1 MMDWIKF
8 AGESW
13 NIIKKENGKTLLA
26 FFSSSFGNESFFFR
40 TENFFERNCSYFY
53 ETMRE
58 YLNVT
63 FSNYVFSES
72 DKKHIVVTEN
82 KYPVVSWEKDDLGF
96 STTNFKMKVQKDRVF
111 PLRYVDVCDLSSRE
125 LRDIRDLSK
134 GEKVILLPQNIDKNQ
149 RIPTISCYEDWK
161 SGKDYQEIAEL
172 SFETLERDIKDDE
185 SYLDSITVIPAIW
198 VDSSVT

>member
-26 FFSSSFGNESFFFR
+26 FRPGFFGNESFFFR
-40 TENFFERNCSYFY
+40 TKEFFYSDCCRFY
-53 ETMRE
+53 ERMRE

-63 FSNYVFSES
+63 FSNYIFSEN
-72 DKKHIVVTEN
+72 DKKHIVVVEN
-82 KYPVVSWEKDDLGF
+82 KYPVMLAGSDDLGF
-96 STTNFKMKVQKDRVF
+96 RTTTFKMKSKKDRVF
-111 PLRYVDVCDLSSRE
+111 PLRYVDVCGLLSRE
-125 LRDIRDLSK
+125 LTDIRSLSK
-134 GEKVILLPQNIDKNQ
+134 GEKVILLPQSIDKNQ
-149 RIPTISCYEDWK
+149 RIPTISCHEDWK
-161 SGKDYQEIAEL
+161 TGKIYQQLDEF

-185 SYLDSITVIPAIW
+185 SYLDSIEVVPAIW

>member
-111 PLRYVDVCDLSSRE
+111 PLRYVDVCGLSSRE

>member
-8 AGESW
+8 AGENWS
-13 NIIKKENGKTLLA
+13 IIKKENGKTLLA
-26 FFSSSFGNESFFFR
+26 FRSGFFGDESFHFR
-40 TENFFERNCSYFY
+40 TEGFFERNCSYFY

-63 FSNYVFSES
+63 FSNYIFSES

-82 KYPVVSWEKDDLGF
+82 KYPIVSWEKDDLGF

-111 PLRYVDVCDLSSRE
+111 PLRYVDVCGLSSRE
-125 LRDIRDLSK
+125 LTDIRSLSK
-134 GEKVILLPQNIDKNQ
+134 GEKVILLPQSIDKNQ
-149 RIPTISCYEDWK
+149 RIPTISRHGDWK
-161 SGKDYQEIAEL
+161 TGKMYQQLDEF

-185 SYLDSITVIPAIW
+185 SYLDSIEVVPAIW